1 MRDGLTLLDQAIA
14 YGNGELLKDDVKALL
29 GTIDNSLLI
38 ELIGSVVDGNGKKTF
53 DLLSQIEELTPE
65 YDNILK
71 DIISTLHQI
80 SLHQI
85 VNNSES
91 NDIKDLSTKI
101 DKEFCQLLY
110 EIAMNAYSKFSVHP
124 NPKEALEICLL
135 RMLTFNP
142 FKSLVK
148 EFQPINR
155 F

>member
-1 MRDGLTLLDQAIA
+1 M
-14 YGNGELLKDDVKALL
+14 
-29 GTIDNSLLI
+29 
-38 ELIGSVVDGNGKKTF
+38 
-53 DLLSQIEELTPE
+53 
-65 YDNILK
+65 K

-142 FKSLVK
+142 LQKLSEGISSNKDDSAEKKKF
-148 EFQPINR
+148 
-155 F
+155 

>member
-1 MRDGLTLLDQAIA
+1 MAPVRDGLTLLDQAIA
-14 YGNGELLKDDVKALL
+14 YGNEVLKDDVKALL

-65 YDNILK
+65 YDNIFK
-71 DIISTLHQI
+71 DIIPTLHQI
-80 SLHQI
+80 LLHQI
-85 VNNSES
+85 VHNSES

-110 EIAMNAYSKFSVHP
+110 ETSHECLFKIFCSSQS
-124 NPKEALEICLL
+124 KEALEICLL

-142 FKSLVK
+142 SKA
-148 EFQPINR
+148 
-155 F
+155 